1 MIHDAK
7 CNIVIDPPSMG
18 ALQLRMAGQAEPS
31 IPTDAEIL
39 EVFPAWSHQR
49 LIFIARCV
57 REEGRELNTL
67 TQKDIFRYGM
77 KFVLTEAKK
86 LM

>member
-7 CNIVIDPPSMG
+7 CHIVIDPPSMG
-18 ALQLRMAGQAEPS
+18 RLQLMMAGHVEPA

-39 EVFPAWSHQR
+39 EVFPDWRRQR
-49 LIFIARCV
+49 YIFIARCAQ
-57 REEGRELNTL
+57 EEQRELNTL
-67 TQKDIFRYGM
+67 TQEDIFRYGM